1 MNEIK
6 ENRKNKMIFKL
17 ETPEHQQTAI
27 QRVVEVFRGMEKNTY
42 DNATDEDI
50 RANHCS
56 LSPEELYT
64 NIHRIIDENDIAPD
78 QSYFQE
84 QNDACIEMETGTGKT
99 LTYLQSAYKLYKE
112 YELTKFIV
120 LVPSIPIRQGVIDTF
135 ENFKKQLEDK
145 YDIVPNVFVYDS
157 SKLSNLRDFIISDT
171 PQIMIMTMASFNSED
186 KVLNQK
192 VREGLFNNVPYLE
205 AIARTRPII
214 FMDEPQEGMDTDNS
228 KAWLAKLN
236 PLFKFRYSATHA
248 VKVNMLYRL
257 TPSESY
263 RLGLVKKIE
272 VLTVTEKNDEA
283 TLKIEISEVQETK
296 SEPKVKLKLWRY
308 NKTKEN
314 FAFKDSSLLKKGDNL
329 ADKSSNETYRDFT
342 ISRIYKRM
350 STHKWVVEFSNGT
363 SIEQGAS
370 SANKEHVWAL
380 QLEWLIRRHFQNQQ
394 RLKPQGI
401 KNLSLIFIDK
411 VANYMDTEKPIIKII
426 FEREFAKVYAEFHE
440 GKSPTPEQ
448 IKAVQGYYF
457 AKTTTGEYTDS
468 EKTNQNNKE
477 IYDQILHNKQLLLSF
492 DSPIEFVF
500 SHSALGVGW
509 DNPNV
514 FGIATLNESYSENKK
529 RQEIGRGLRIC
540 VNQQGERVYDK
551 EGTPDD
557 EILNQLTVVP
567 NETYETFARSYQD
580 ENEKAYGSAS
590 AGAKLKHNHKGQHR
604 NRVKFKLNKDESIQS
619 VFRRFWNTIAK
630 KTAYRVSFD
639 EDAIIRNSVEE
650 LNKICIADYKA
661 EVSSYLVGN
670 TEDFSQREYLG
681 SEDRDLIGHF
691 SPQDLVEDLSEKTGL
706 CYNSVM
712 RIVKEIE
719 NKKEYL
725 KNPPVFLEQAT
736 FKIKQ
741 VQLDELVRCVEYD
754 PTDEVY
760 PFNFTD
766 FTKDACDNYV
776 STPNHGVWDKTLYDS
791 GLERDFAIEADKNV
805 KQDVLCFLKFPTWY
819 KIPTPIGNYEPD
831 FGVVLKRVSLRNNQ
845 DQQEYYFVVEIKGTN
860 DLSDKKALTP
870 HEIARIQCAFKHFE
884 SLGIKAVYKAP
895 IREYS
900 KFEEEASK
908 TVNS

>member
-1 MNEIK
+1 
-6 ENRKNKMIFKL
+6 MIFKL
-17 ETPEHQQTAI
+17 ETPEHQRAAI
-27 QRVVEVFRGMEKNTY
+27 HSVVEVFRGMEKNTY

-50 RANHCS
+50 RANYCS
-56 LSPEELYT
+56 LPPEELYA
-64 NIHRIIDENDIAPD
+64 NIHRIIEENEIATD

-135 ENFKKQLEDK
+135 ENFKSQLEEK
-145 YDIVPNVFVYDS
+145 YDIVPHTFVYDS
-157 SKLSNLRDFIISDT
+157 SKLSNLRDFITSET

-186 KVLNQK
+186 KILNQK
-192 VREGLFNNVPYLE
+192 VREGLFNNVPYIE
-205 AIARTRPII
+205 AIARTHPII

-228 KAWLAKLN
+228 KAWLARLN

-263 RLGLVKKIE
+263 RLGLVKRIE

-296 SEPKVKLKLWRY
+296 TEPKVKLKLWKY
-308 NKTKEN
+308 NKAKEN
-314 FAFKDSSLLKKGDNL
+314 FVFKESNLLKKGDNL
-329 ADKSSNETYRDFT
+329 AEKSGNDTYSDYT
-342 ISRIYKRM
+342 ISRIYKKL
-350 STHKWVVEFSNGT
+350 STRKWVVEFSNGT
-363 SIEQGAS
+363 SIEEGAS
-370 SANKEHVWAL
+370 SANKEQVWAL

-394 RLKPQGI
+394 RLKPMGI
-401 KNLSLIFIDK
+401 KNLSLIFIDR
-411 VANYMDTEKPIIKII
+411 VANYMDPTNPVIKKI
-426 FEREFAKVYAEFHE
+426 FEQQYKTVYAEYHE
-440 GKSPTPEQ
+440 GQVPTQ
-448 IKAVQGYYF
+448 QQVTAVQGFYF
-457 AKTTTGEYTDS
+457 AKTSQGEYTDN
-468 EKTNQNNKE
+468 EKTNQSNKE
-477 IYDQILHNKQLLLSF
+477 IYDQILHKKQLLLSF
-492 DSPIEFVF
+492 TSPIEFVF

-540 VNQQGERVYDK
+540 VNQKGERVYDE

-557 EILNQLTVVP
+557 AIINQLTVVP
-567 NETYETFARSYQD
+567 NETYETFARSYQN

-630 KTAYRVSFD
+630 KTTYRVSFD
-639 EDAIIRNSVEE
+639 EDAIIRKCIEE
-650 LNKICIADYKA
+650 LNKISIADYKA
-661 EVSSYLVGN
+661 EVSSYRVGN

-681 SEDRDLIGHF
+681 SEDRNLNGLF

-712 RIVKEIE
+712 RIVQEIE
-719 NKKEYL
+719 TKKEYL
-725 KNPPVFLEQAT
+725 KNPPVFLEQAA

-741 VQLDELVRCVEYD
+741 VQLDELVRCVKYA
-754 PTDEVY
+754 PTDETY
-760 PFNFTD
+760 PFNFAD

-776 STPNHGVWDKTLYDS
+776 STPNYGVWDKTLYDS
-791 GLERDFAIEADKNV
+791 GLERDFAVDAEKNV

-819 KIPTPIGNYEPD
+819 KIPTPIGSYEPD
-831 FGVVLKRVSLRNNQ
+831 FGVILKRISLKNNQ

-860 DLSDKKALTP
+860 DPSDKKALTP

-884 SLGIKAVYKAP
+884 SLGIEAVYKAP

-908 TVNS
+908 TIKQ